1 MYLSFESCFRSILS
15 KVIIVFRKVE
25 REIADCR
32 VPGNLIEWRELC
44 QDLLRQSY
52 GMNLPD
58 LLILLEFVLQ
68 RRLKILESHTHFLV
82 FEEYSFGPNHVKF
95 DIRKIG
101 DVTKFLLSEFKSLEL
116 ENYVTKCE
124 EILLL
129 CQIQWRLWHHILPE
143 TQETLHQTPCLCSW
157 HTVQLYTGCHMH
169 NTKKQCSVTRSV
181 FIFPRS
187 ENNIL
192 SDLQFC
198 TPKNLL

>member
-1 MYLSFESCFRSILS
+1 MFPEHSS

-68 RRLKILESHTHFLV
+68 RRLKILGSHTNFLV
-82 FEEYSFGPNHVKF
+82 FEDYSFGPNHVKF
-95 DIRKIG
+95 DIRKIE
-101 DVTKFLLSEFKSLEL
+101 DVTNFLLSEFKSLEL

-129 CQIQWRLWHHILPE
+129 CQI
-143 TQETLHQTPCLCSW
+143 
-157 HTVQLYTGCHMH
+157 
-169 NTKKQCSVTRSV
+169 K
-181 FIFPRS
+181 
-187 ENNIL
+187 
-192 SDLQFC
+192 
-198 TPKNLL
+198 

>member
-1 MYLSFESCFRSILS
+1 MFPEHSS

-68 RRLKILESHTHFLV
+68 RRLKILESHTSFLV

-129 CQIQWRLWHHILPE
+129 CQIQ
-143 TQETLHQTPCLCSW
+143 
-157 HTVQLYTGCHMH
+157 
-169 NTKKQCSVTRSV
+169 
-181 FIFPRS
+181 
-187 ENNIL
+187 
-192 SDLQFC
+192 
-198 TPKNLL
+198 